1 MDSNQSQTET
11 PPRVRS
17 VFHPSDFSEASEVA
31 FAHAMKIAL
40 VRRANLDIMHVASD
54 VTEEW
59 SDLVGVRPMLERW
72 GLLPPGSKRTD
83 VEKVGIHV
91 KKVASV
97 HRDPVR
103 AVLSYLGSHPT
114 DLIVLAT
121 RQVEGRMLWQHDSV
135 AQPIARG
142 AGEMTLFIPNG
153 QPGFVSRE
161 DGSISLTN
169 VLVPIAA
176 DPPAQ
181 PAIEAVRRITG
192 ELQVTGGTV
201 TLLYVGQQ
209 RDLPQAEM
217 PEGGNWTW
225 TTIVREGDVVDAIVE
240 AADEIKADLVVMAT
254 NGRNG
259 FLDALRGSHSERVLN
274 RVHCPLLNLPV
285 GSLLG

>member
-1 MDSNQSQTET
+1 MDPNQSQQET

-103 AVLSYLGSHPT
+103 AVLSYLESHPT

-121 RQVEGRMLWQHDSV
+121 QQMEGRMLWQHDSV
-135 AQPIARG
+135 AKPIARG
-142 AGEMTLFIPNG
+142 AGEMTLFIPSG
-153 QPGFVSRE
+153 QQGFVSRE
-161 DGSISLTN
+161 DGSISLTK
-169 VLVPIAA
+169 VLVPIAS

-181 PAIEAVRRITG
+181 PAVEATARITK
-192 ELQVTGGTV
+192 ELALAAGTV
-201 TLLYVGQQ
+201 TLLYVG
-209 RDLPQAEM
+209 READLPSVQIPRET
-217 PEGGNWTW
+217 GWTW
-225 TTIVREGDVVDAIVE
+225 NTLVRDGDVIETIVQVAHDTNAG
-240 AADEIKADLVVMAT
+240 LVVMAT
-254 NGRNG
+254 KGRDG
-259 FLDALRGSHSERVLN
+259 FLDALRGTHSDRVLSKIP
-274 RVHCPLLNLPV
+274 CPLLNLPV